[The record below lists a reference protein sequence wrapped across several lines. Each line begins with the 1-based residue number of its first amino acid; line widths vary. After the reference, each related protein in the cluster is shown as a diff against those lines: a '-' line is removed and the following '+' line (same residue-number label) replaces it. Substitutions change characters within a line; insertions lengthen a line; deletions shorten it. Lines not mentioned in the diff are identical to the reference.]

1 VTILRHWK
9 LVLGLLV
16 VFLAGGVT
24 GSVLTLGVVHK
35 RYRERLNPDTWG
47 PRTVAWLH
55 RELKLT
61 PEQEEQA
68 RPIVDEEVGEL
79 VRLRDGAD
87 KERRVIIGRMLLRI
101 AENLTPEQRDRLQE
115 LIEKAR
121 SRNPLPRPARDE
133 PENRGGPL

>member
-1 VTILRHWK
+1 VSLLRHWR
-9 LVLGLLV
+9 LILGLVV

-24 GSVLTLGVVHK
+24 GSVLTLGAVHR
-35 RYRERLNPDTWG
+35 RYQQLQHPDTWG
-47 PRTVAWLH
+47 PRTLAWLH

-87 KERRVIIGRMLLRI
+87 KDRRVIIGRMLLRV
-101 AENLTPEQRDRLQE
+101 AEHLTPEQRDRLQE

-121 SRNPLPRPARDE
+121 SRNPLPRPARDV